1 MATASKSTDAIT
13 LLRADH
19 DKVKKMFKDFERLH
33 KDGSDED
40 AELLAKEICDELTVH
55 TTIEEELF
63 YPPLRAAL
71 DDDDLLDE
79 AEVEHA
85 SAKDLI
91 AQIRA
96 MSASDDKFAA
106 KVTVLGEYI
115 DHHVKEEHD
124 EMFPKARKTELDMAA
139 LGEDMLSRKKELM
152 AEMGIDADA
161 PPKRA
166 SKSAAATRH
175 ATRH

>member
-1 MATASKSTDAIT
+1 MATTKSTDAIT

-19 DKVKKMFKDFERLH
+19 DKVKKMFREFEKLH
-33 KDGSDED
+33 KDGSDDD
-40 AELLAKEICDELTVH
+40 AEMLAKEICNELTIH
-55 TTIEEELF
+55 TTIEEEIF
-63 YPPLRAAL
+63 YPEVRAAL
-71 DDDDLLDE
+71 EDDDMMDE

-85 SAKDLI
+85 SAKDLV

-106 KVTVLGEYI
+106 KVTVLGELI

-124 EMFPKARKTELDMAA
+124 EMFPKARKTEIDMSA
-139 LGEDMLSRKKELM
+139 LGADMQSRKKELM
-152 AEMGIDADA
+152 AEMGVDEDA
-161 PPKRA
+161 PAKT
-166 SKSAAATRH
+166 SGKAAAASRH